1 MRVLVTGGTRGIGEA
16 IVRKL
21 AGGMEG
27 FYQVYFTYKDS
38 QGKAM
43 ELKREFPEVHYRKMD
58 LARREDLNATV
69 NWAKPQILI
78 NNAAIANERP
88 VEDITNAEWN
98 TMLDCNLTAPFIM
111 SRQAANYM
119 KGWGRIINIASIGGQ
134 WGGTNQVHY
143 SVAKAGLICLTKSLA
158 KAYIKKGITVNA
170 VSPGVV
176 DTDMGRKTNHAEVP
190 MGRMATPEE
199 VASAV
204 VYLVSKEAGYIT
216 GQTINVNGG
225 QYFG

>member
-21 AGGMEG
+21 VNHE
-27 FYQVYFTYKDS
+27 VYFTYKDS

-43 ELKREFPEVHYRKMD
+43 EIKREFPDVHYRKMD

-69 NWAKPQILI
+69 NWAKPQVLI
-78 NNAAIANERP
+78 NNAAIAQEKP
-88 VEDITNAEWN
+88 FEDISMHEWDM
-98 TMLDCNLTAPFIM
+98 MLGCNLTAPAFM

-134 WGGTNQVHY
+134 WGGMRQVHY
-143 SVAKAGLICLTKSLA
+143 SAAKAGLLNLTKSMA
-158 KAYIKKGITVNA
+158 RAYMKDGITVNA
-170 VSPGVV
+170 ISPGAV
-176 DTDMGRKTNHAEVP
+176 DTDMGRKTKHNGIP

-204 VYLVSKEAGYIT
+204 VYLISEEAGYIT

-225 QYFG
+225 MLFS

>member
-21 AGGMEG
+21 ANH
-27 FYQVYFTYKDS
+27 QVYFTYKDS
-38 QGKAM
+38 LGRAM
-43 ELKREFPEVHYRKMD
+43 EIKREFPNTHYMKMD
-58 LARREDLNATV
+58 LLQKRDLMSAV

-78 NNAAIANERP
+78 NNAAIAQEKTL
-88 VEDITNAEWN
+88 EDISTSEWN
-98 TMLDCNLTAPFIM
+98 AMLDCNLTAPFLM

-134 WGGTNQVHY
+134 WGGVNQVHY
-143 SVAKAGLICLTKSLA
+143 SVAKAGIIGLTKCLA
-158 KAYIKKGITVNA
+158 RAYVKDGITVNA
-170 VSPGVV
+170 ISPGAV
-176 DTDMGRKTNHAEVP
+176 DTDMGRKNKHNGIP

-204 VYLVSKEAGYIT
+204 VYLVSEEAGYIT